1 MLKRNCST
9 VSVGGR
15 VVGEVVEGK
24 FIKRVKASRHMLRDP
39 KGWGLDVES
48 LADARDLGAESVEI
62 HDTETDITY
71 SAPVAR
77 IQAKGFRFDRG
88 FGPQIC
94 LALQYW
100 SIRRPGEAEQLAFSL
115 T

>member
-1 MLKRNCST
+1 MLRRNCST
-9 VSVGGR
+9 ISVGGR

-24 FIKRVKASRHMLRDP
+24 FIKNAKGSLHMLRAP
-39 KGWGLDVES
+39 KGWAVDVQS
-48 LADARDLGAESVEI
+48 LADAESLGAETVEI
-62 HDTETDITY
+62 RDSETDITY

-100 SIRRPGEAEQLAFSL
+100 SIRRPGEAKQLAFSL